1 MNILTKFHEDR
12 KINVASRVKN
22 APPFGSH
29 VFQANTKLLTK
40 FHEEWTI
47 NVASREN
54 SPPLGGHVFSLIWT
68 IFKLVQNINKT
79 NANILTSKVFT
90 RKTAPPLAA
99 IFELS
104 RDQTINVASR
114 VFTRQNVDDI
124 QRTTDKRQSQKLTM
138 SMLHSDII
146 YIQLLT
152 KFGEDRMKYRDRPT
166 NVTPI

>member
-22 APPFGSH
+22 APALWQPCFSSKH
-29 VFQANTKLLTK
+29 IIETKLLTK

-47 NVASREN
+47 NVASRVKTP
-54 SPPLGGHVFSLIWT
+54 PPLGGHVFSLIWT

-99 IFELS
+99 MFFNGPE
-104 RDQTINVASR
+104 
-114 VFTRQNVDDI
+114 
-124 QRTTDKRQSQKLTM
+124 
-138 SMLHSDII
+138 
-146 YIQLLT
+146 
-152 KFGEDRMKYRDRPT
+152 T
-166 NVTPI
+166 NF